1 MEIIGIKTMEDN
13 SEKSTTTTS
22 QDTKSQTSKDKF
34 VKAGQSSVVSL
45 VEKKS
50 FHKLVLTYDAT
61 LSTLSRLA

>member
-34 VKAGQSSVVSL
+34 VKAGQSSLVS
-45 VEKKS
+45 
-50 FHKLVLTYDAT
+50 
-61 LSTLSRLA
+61 